1 MVRKGRLLTPA
12 YRLILTWINDY
23 NRSCEE
29 EVNTRFGHLQKTTTT
44 HIRNL

>member
-1 MVRKGRLLTPA
+1 MLRKGRLLTQT

-29 EVNTRFGHLQKTTTT
+29 EGSSQYRHLQNNKKTN
-44 HIRNL
+44 IRN